1 MNMNNVT
8 LKVIKTGFDVYVGA
22 KYLGPISK
30 RRAADLFEAIPLALN
45 RARVYGYAVTS
56 DVVVA

>member
-1 MNMNNVT
+1 MNNVT
-8 LKVIKTGFDVYVGA
+8 LKVTVSGFDVFVGA

-30 RRAADLFEAIPLALN
+30 RRAADIFEAIPLALN
-45 RARVYGYAVTS
+45 RARVYGHAVSS